1 MIKTRCVL
9 CGDVHSEHIF
19 GVCLN
24 TGLFFSTKLPFITS
38 RQYSVIKAMMQ
49 NIRRQT
55 VFSEP
60 CHVYISFSSWK
71 CLITLHNRYIVSLPA
86 MLKYFFTTNH
96 KQMWLWC
103 YFVMKTFFLIILN
116 AQSSATIHNW
126 FLETSSCRDGPRN
139 KGEVTDSD

>member
-86 MLKYFFTTNH
+86 MLKYFLPQITNRCGYDAICH
-96 KQMWLWC
+96 ENI
-103 YFVMKTFFLIILN
+103 FLIILN

-126 FLETSSCRDGPRN
+126 VLETSSCRDDPRN